1 MGAIFNGNS
10 KPISSMS
17 DIIAIASLVAPLA
30 TQIVNK
36 VLINLGAKYSIGIQ
50 DVKYVL
56 NKQVEEDFQ
65 KCLNVAIK
73 AFISKLL
80 NDRTLTSSNSTVV
93 MDYLGSS
100 PVIEEIWHLLEPGT
114 EFFDRGSLSNLGYTV
129 LHDHFENLT
138 PESMFDAW
146 EEFLKAFSFASRS
159 TPQFRE
165 FLRASYEAGSFKAL
179 SNIEDVL
186 ERMNTLVSNIH
197 HEELTRRISVK
208 DYTDELKTYRRWATE
223 FANN

>member
-1 MGAIFNGNS
+1 
-10 KPISSMS
+10 MS
-17 DIIAIASLVAPLA
+17 DFIVIASLVAPLA
-30 TQIVNK
+30 KQIVNK

-56 NKQVEEDFQ
+56 NNQVEEDFQ

-80 NDRTLTSSNSTVV
+80 NDRTLTTSNSTVV
-93 MDYLGSS
+93 MDYLESS
-100 PVIEEIWHLLEPGT
+100 SVIEEIWHLLEPGT
-114 EFFDRGSLSNLGYTV
+114 EFFDRGSLTQIGYEV
-129 LHDHFENLT
+129 LHEHFESIT
-138 PESMFDAW
+138 PESIFDAW

-186 ERMNTLVSNIH
+186 ERMSTFVSSIH
-197 HEELTRRISVK
+197 HEELTRRISAK
-208 DYTDELKTYRRWATE
+208 DYADELKIYRLWATE

>member
-1 MGAIFNGNS
+1 
-10 KPISSMS
+10 MS
-17 DIIAIASLVAPLA
+17 DFIVIASSIAPLA
-30 TQIVNK
+30 KQIANK
-36 VLINLGAKYSIGIQ
+36 VLINLGAKYSVDIQ
-50 DVKYVL
+50 DVKYVI
-56 NKQVEEDFQ
+56 NSEVEEEFQ

-73 AFISKLL
+73 AFINKISNDKKL
-80 NDRTLTSSNSTVV
+80 TAANSTLVI
-93 MDYLGSS
+93 DYLESAS
-100 PVIEEIWHLLEPGT
+100 VVEEIWHLLEPGT
-114 EFFDRGSLSNLGYTV
+114 EFFDRGSLTQIGYEV
-129 LHDHFENLT
+129 LHEHFENLT
-138 PESMFDAW
+138 PQLVYDAW

-186 ERMNTLVSNIH
+186 ERMSTFVSSIH

-208 DYTDELKTYRRWATE
+208 DYADELKTYRLWATE

>member
-1 MGAIFNGNS
+1 
-10 KPISSMS
+10 MS
-17 DIIAIASLVAPLA
+17 DLVVIVSSLVAPLA
-30 TQIVNK
+30 KQIVNK
-36 VLINLGAKYSIGIQ
+36 VLINLGAKYSIGVQ

-56 NKQVEEDFQ
+56 NAQVEEDFQ

-73 AFISKLL
+73 AFISKIS
-80 NDRTLTSSNSTVV
+80 NDKKLTTVNSTLIV
-93 MDYLGSS
+93 DYLESS
-100 PVIEEIWHLLEPGT
+100 SVIEEIWHLLEPGT
-114 EFFDRGSLSNLGYTV
+114 EFFDRGNLANLGYEV
-129 LHDHFENLT
+129 LHEHFENLT
-138 PESMFDAW
+138 PESIFDAW

-186 ERMNTLVSNIH
+186 ERMSTSISSIH

-208 DYTDELKTYRRWATE
+208 DYADELKTYRQWATE